1 MDAEAKRIKEQN
13 KNLPF
18 KERMSNNWHYYKIHF
33 FAILIIVALVAI
45 TVVQCTTQIKYDLS
59 VSMYCAEPV
68 PDEHTSEITEILKE
82 QCKDINDDDAINVLV
97 NVYVADIEEEQMNQ
111 MSYAVLQKV
120 MLDFSANTV
129 AAFIVDETYK
139 TFLVENY
146 EYPIEDVVEISSIP
160 EIRERLKLS
169 EGEKLY
175 WLPMPNQKDSDDE
188 PDQFDNAALVD
199 KYFKNK

>member
-59 VSMYCAEPV
+59 VSMYCAEPG

-129 AAFIVDETYK
+129 AAFIVDETYR

-160 EIRERLKLS
+160 RIRERLELS
-169 EGEKLY
+169 ESEKLY

>member
-68 PDEHTSEITEILKE
+68 LDEHTSEITEILKE

-97 NVYVADIEEEQMNQ
+97 NVYEADIEEEQMNQ

-129 AAFIVDETYK
+129 AAFIVDETYR

-160 EIRERLKLS
+160 RIRERLELS
-169 EGEKLY
+169 ESEKLY

-199 KYFKNK
+199 KYFENK

>member
-1 MDAEAKRIKEQN
+1 MQSI
-13 KNLPF
+13 P
-18 KERMSNNWHYYKIHF
+18 
-33 FAILIIVALVAI
+33 
-45 TVVQCTTQIKYDLS
+45 
-59 VSMYCAEPV
+59 
-68 PDEHTSEITEILKE
+68 EITEILKE

-97 NVYVADIEEEQMNQ
+97 NVYVADIEEEQMDQ

-169 EGEKLY
+169 ESEKLY